1 VPSQQ
6 LLTKSQVFEN
16 EVLPELKAL
25 SIQPRKCRSDP
36 IIARILAEKSDQ
48 TLRKSLIL

>member
-36 IIARILAEKSDQ
+36 IIAEKSDQ